1 VTVTAWRKSSFSYN
15 GTSCVEVGSW
25 RKSSHSALADCLE
38 AGNWKTSSRCAGNG
52 SCVEASACCHGV
64 AVRDTTDRE
73 GPVVKF
79 SAEAWADFLART
91 RADAGT
97 GH

>member
-1 VTVTAWRKSSFSYN
+1 VTIDGWRKSSFSSYN
-15 GTSCVEVGSW
+15 GTCVEVGSW

-64 AVRDTTDRE
+64 AVRDTTDRS
-73 GPVVKF
+73 GPVLTF
-79 SAEAWADFLART
+79 GAGTWTRFLAGLK
-91 RADAGT
+91 ADG
-97 GH
+97 